1 MECPHCQSP
10 KTVKNGKDYHK
21 DGKAIQNYLCKG
33 CGKNETPSMAIG
45 LCHRS
50 ISMLELLSLR
60 GFTSLTA

>member
-33 CGKNETPSMAIG
+33 CGKAIVFKSPFRS
-45 LCHRS
+45 HR
-50 ISMLELLSLR
+50 
-60 GFTSLTA
+60 G